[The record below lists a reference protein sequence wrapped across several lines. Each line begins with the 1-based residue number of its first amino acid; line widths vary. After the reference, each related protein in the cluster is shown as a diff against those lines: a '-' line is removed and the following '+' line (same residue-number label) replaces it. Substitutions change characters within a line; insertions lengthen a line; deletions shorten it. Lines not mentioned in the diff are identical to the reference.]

1 MSMTVETLT
10 EELKRTFG
18 ESLTSVVL
26 YGSAAAGD
34 HTGKR
39 SDYNVL
45 VVAERI
51 DPEHLRTFSK
61 TARKWAR
68 GGNPPPLFFT
78 LERLR
83 ASTDIFPIELT
94 DIRQTH
100 KILYGKDVVS
110 DLEMQDEHLRLELER
125 ELKGKLLQLRERYLL
140 AADRPREVK
149 ALLIQSLSTF
159 LVLCRAALRLW
170 QPDVPAKKLD
180 AVRALTKHIPF
191 DLGVFERIERLK
203 ATGRLEGDPHQVF
216 ADYLKLVETIADAVD
231 TRMHHRVS

>member
-1 MSMTVETLT
+1 MSMTVDVLT
-10 EELKRTFG
+10 EELKRVFG
-18 ESLTSVVL
+18 ASLTSVVL

-51 DPEHLRTFSK
+51 DPAHLRAFSK

-110 DLEMQDEHLRLELER
+110 DLEVQDEHLRLELER

-170 QPDVPAKKLD
+170 QPEVPAKKLE
-180 AVRALTKHIPF
+180 AVRMLTKHVPF
-191 DLGVFERIERLK
+191 DIGIFERIERLK
-203 ATGRLEGDPHQVF
+203 ETGRLEGDPHQIF
-216 ADYLKLVETIADAVD
+216 SDYLKLVETIADAVD
-231 TRMHHRVS
+231 TRMHDRVS

>member
-1 MSMTVETLT
+1 MSMTVDTLT

-18 ESLTSVVL
+18 ESLISVVL

-39 SDYNVL
+39 SDYNLL
-45 VVAERI
+45 VIAERI

-61 TARKWAR
+61 TARKWAQA
-68 GGNPPPLFFT
+68 GNPPPLFCT
-78 LERLR
+78 QERLK

-94 DIRQTH
+94 DIRQTN

-110 DLEMQDEHLRLELER
+110 DLMVREEHLRLELER

-140 AADRPREVK
+140 AADKPREVK
-149 ALLIQSLSTF
+149 TLLLQSLSTF

-170 QPDVPAKKLD
+170 QPEIPAKKLE
-180 AVRALTKHIPF
+180 AARALKHHIPF
-191 DLGVFERIERLK
+191 DMSVFERIEQLK
-203 ATGRLEGDPHQVF
+203 ETGRLEGVT
-216 ADYLKLVETIADAVD
+216 YWNYN
-231 TRMHHRVS
+231 

>member
-1 MSMTVETLT
+1 MSVTVNALT

-18 ESLTSVVL
+18 ESLISVVL

-45 VVAERI
+45 VVAESI
-51 DPEHLRTFSK
+51 NPQHLRALSK
-61 TARKWAR
+61 IARKWALAN
-68 GGNPPPLFFT
+68 NPPPLLFT

-110 DLEMQDEHLRLELER
+110 DLTVQKEHMRLELER
-125 ELKGKLLQLRERYLL
+125 ELKGKLLQLRERYLI
-140 AADRPREVK
+140 AADKSREVK
-149 ALLIQSLSTF
+149 TLLMQSLSTF

-170 QPDVPAKKLD
+170 QPEVPAKKMD
-180 AVRALTKHIPF
+180 AARELTKHIGF
-191 DLGVFERIERLK
+191 DIGIFENIERLK
-203 ATGRLEGDPHQVF
+203 ETGKLKGDPHQVF
-216 ADYLKLVETIADAVD
+216 GDYLSVVETIADAVD
-231 TRMHHRVS
+231 THMHQQVS